1 MQELET
7 VLNLL
12 EGGFAQVRV
21 LVVGDILLDR
31 SLAGEVVA
39 VSGTSPAPVLRNA
52 QRTDRPGGAAVV
64 AVNLAGLGCET
75 FLAGLWGADGEQ
87 AVLERLLEVAKVD
100 TTGVV
105 SSSLPT
111 PSQTHFIAGTQEL
124 LRLDI
129 EARTAIPAEETAR
142 LEARAT
148 ELVKKVHAVV
158 LADGAKGALKGEMA
172 STIIRAA
179 RAASIPVVVHAGSSE
194 FGLYSG
200 ATAVCASP
208 DILTQAAGV
217 PIEEEN
223 RRVVAERMLI
233 VEHELRFLVELLRE
247 KGIRVLGPGGEF
259 LSSMPPREVY
269 DTAGVDEAVV
279 AAFAAAL
286 ASGLV
291 SDVAAELA
299 GLAAS
304 VVLGKLGAA
313 PVSSAEMIAAVRAS

>member
-1 MQELET
+1 MMQELET

-31 SLAGEVVA
+31 SLAGEVA
-39 VSGTSPAPVLRNA
+39 GVSGTSPAPVLRSA
-52 QRTDRPGGAAVV
+52 QRIDRPGGAAAV
-64 AVNLAGLGCET
+64 AVNLAGLGCEA
-75 FLAGLWGADGEQ
+75 FLAGLWGEDGEQ
-87 AVLERLLEVAKVD
+87 AVLARLLELAKVD

-129 EARTAIPAEETAR
+129 EARTAIPA
-142 LEARAT
+142 
-148 ELVKKVHAVV
+148 VHAVV
-158 LADGAKGALKGEMA
+158 LADGGKGALKGEMA
-172 STIIRAA
+172 ATIIRAA
-179 RAASIPVVVHAGSSE
+179 RAASIPVVVQAGGSD

-208 DILTQAAGV
+208 DRLTQAAGV
-217 PIEEEN
+217 PVDEET

-259 LSSMPPREVY
+259 LSSMAPREVY
-269 DTAGVDEAVV
+269 DTAGVDGAVV
-279 AAFAAAL
+279 ATFAAAL

-313 PVSSAEMIAAVRAS
+313 PVSSAELIAAVRAGRP